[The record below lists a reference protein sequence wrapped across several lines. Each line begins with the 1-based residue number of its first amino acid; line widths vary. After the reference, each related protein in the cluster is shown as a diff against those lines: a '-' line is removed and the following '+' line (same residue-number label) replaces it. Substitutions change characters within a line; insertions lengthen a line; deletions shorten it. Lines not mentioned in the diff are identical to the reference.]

1 MKKIKTIL
9 AILPALL
16 FSCAGDDVEKYIP
29 PTPIAPPEPGEEVV
43 YHKRAKEQ
51 FDLINQCYRNN
62 SGATEGLYNENYPK
76 KEGDNSASFLWP
88 YDGLVSGAAALHALG
103 YDVNYATMVDRFEVY
118 YRPDG
123 TGGYGSQTN
132 GTTGSP
138 VADVLLQQGGYGSQT
153 NGTTGSGTRFYD
165 DNSIVGIELVEAF
178 NLLNNQDYLSKAKRI
193 VEFLKAGEDDVFGGG
208 LWWNEEQKGQQGVGD
223 SNKPTCANGYATL
236 FFLEYYSVCPQE
248 EKADVL
254 ALAKRLYT
262 WTLTNLRD
270 PEDGCYWNDKQADGA
285 INKTKWTYNTGVM
298 ISNGVR
304 LYKITGEQPCL
315 DSAIASSEGAYNY
328 FVRPLNGLALAYP
341 DHDPWFTTKLV
352 RAFIDIEP
360 YYKNAGNY
368 IKTFINFLDYA
379 YENARLSNGL
389 FYEDWTGTAPK
400 RAEQLLMQDAV
411 LESLG
416 IIALYK
422 EETVAEE

>member
-29 PTPIAPPEPGEEVV
+29 PTPITPSEPGEEVV
-43 YHKRAKEQ
+43 YHKRAKEL
-51 FDLINQCYRNN
+51 FDVINQCYRIN

-76 KEGDNSASFLWP
+76 KDGDNAASFLWP

-103 YDVNYATMVDRFEVY
+103 YDVNYTDMVNRFDVY
-118 YRPDG
+118 YRTSSG
-123 TGGYGSQTN
+123 NVNIGGYGSSTN
-132 GTTGSP
+132 GTN
-138 VADVLLQQGGYGSQT
+138 GG
-153 NGTTGSGTRFYD
+153 GTRYYD
-165 DNSIVGIELVEAF
+165 DNSIVGIDLVEAF
-178 NLLNNQDYLSKAKRI
+178 SLTQDPVYLAKAKQI
-193 VEFLKAGEDDVFGGG
+193 VEFLKSGEDNTFGGG
-208 LWWNEEQKGQQGVGD
+208 LWWNEDEKNIPGNEN
-223 SNKPTCANGYATL
+223 SNKPTCANGNAIL
-236 FFLEYYSVCPQE
+236 FLLNYYSVCPQD

-254 ALAKRLYT
+254 DFAKRLYN
-262 WTLTNLRD
+262 WTVTNLRD
-270 PEDGCYWNDKQADGA
+270 PADGCYWNDKQASGS
-285 INKTKWTYNTGVM
+285 IREVKWTYNTGAM

-304 LYKITGEQPCL
+304 LHKITGEQSYL
-315 DSAIASSEGAYNY
+315 DSAIESSEGAYNY

-352 RAFIDIEP
+352 RAYIDIEP

-379 YENARLSNGL
+379 YENARMTNGL
-389 FYEDWTGTAPK
+389 YYEDWSGASPK
-400 RAEQLLMQDAV
+400 RAEQLLMQDAA

-422 EETVAEE
+422 GETAVEE

>member
-29 PTPIAPPEPGEEVV
+29 PTPITPSEPGEEVV
-43 YHKRAKEQ
+43 YHKRAKEL
-51 FDLINQCYRNN
+51 FDVINQCFRIN

-76 KEGDNSASFLWP
+76 KDGDNAASFLWP

-103 YDVNYATMVDRFEVY
+103 YDVNYTDMVNRFDVY
-118 YRPDG
+118 YRTSSG
-123 TGGYGSQTN
+123 NVNIGGYGSSTN
-132 GTTGSP
+132 G
-138 VADVLLQQGGYGSQT
+138 ANGG
-153 NGTTGSGTRFYD
+153 GTRYYD
-165 DNSIVGIELVEAF
+165 DNSIVGIDLVEAF
-178 NLLNNQDYLSKAKRI
+178 SLTQDPTYLAKAKQI
-193 VEFLKAGEDDVFGGG
+193 VEFLKSGEDKVFGGG
-208 LWWNEEQKGQQGVGD
+208 LWWNEDEKNIPGNEN
-223 SNKPTCANGYATL
+223 SNKPTCANGNAIL
-236 FFLEYYSVCPQE
+236 FLLNYYSVCPQD
-248 EKADVL
+248 EKTDVL
-254 ALAKRLYT
+254 DFAKRLYD
-262 WTLTNLRD
+262 WTVANLRD
-270 PEDGCYWNDKQADGA
+270 PADGCYWNDKQASGS
-285 INKTKWTYNTGVM
+285 IREVKWTYNTGAM

-304 LYKITGEQPCL
+304 LHKITGEQSYL
-315 DSAIASSEGAYNY
+315 DSAIESSEGAYNY

-379 YENARLSNGL
+379 YENARMTNGL
-389 FYEDWTGTAPK
+389 YYEDWTGVSPK
-400 RAEQLLMQDAV
+400 RAEQLLMQDAA

-422 EETVAEE
+422 GETALDE

>member
-1 MKKIKTIL
+1 MT
-9 AILPALL
+9 
-16 FSCAGDDVEKYIP
+16 
-29 PTPIAPPEPGEEVV
+29 
-43 YHKRAKEQ
+43 
-51 FDLINQCYRNN
+51 
-62 SGATEGLYNENYPK
+62 
-76 KEGDNSASFLWP
+76 
-88 YDGLVSGAAALHALG
+88 
-103 YDVNYATMVDRFEVY
+103 
-118 YRPDG
+118 
-123 TGGYGSQTN
+123 
-132 GTTGSP
+132 
-138 VADVLLQQGGYGSQT
+138 
-153 NGTTGSGTRFYD
+153 
-165 DNSIVGIELVEAF
+165 
-178 NLLNNQDYLSKAKRI
+178 KAKRI
-193 VEFLKAGEDDVFGGG
+193 VEFLQDGEDDSFGGG

-236 FFLEYYSVCPQE
+236 FLLEYYSVCPQE

-254 ALAKRLYT
+254 ALAKRLYA

-270 PEDGCYWNDKQADGA
+270 PEDGCYWNDKQADGS

-298 ISNGVR
+298 ISNGIR
-304 LYKITGEQPCL
+304 LYKITGEQTYL

-341 DHDPWFTTKLV
+341 DHDPWFTTKLI

-389 FYEDWTGTAPK
+389 FYEDWTGATPK
-400 RAEQLLMQDAV
+400 RAEQLLMQDAA

-416 IIALYK
+416 MIALYK
-422 EETVAEE
+422 GETVTEE

>member
-29 PTPIAPPEPGEEVV
+29 PTPITPSEPGEEVV
-43 YHKRAKEQ
+43 YHKRAKEL
-51 FDLINQCYRNN
+51 FDVINQCYRIN

-76 KEGDNSASFLWP
+76 KDGDNAASFLWP
-88 YDGLVSGAAALHALG
+88 YDGLVSGAATLHALG
-103 YDVNYATMVDRFEVY
+103 YDVNYTDMVNRFDVY
-118 YRPDG
+118 YRTSSG
-123 TGGYGSQTN
+123 NVNIGGYGSSTN
-132 GTTGSP
+132 GSN
-138 VADVLLQQGGYGSQT
+138 GG
-153 NGTTGSGTRFYD
+153 GTRYYD
-165 DNSIVGIELVEAF
+165 DNSIVGIDLVEAF
-178 NLLNNQDYLSKAKRI
+178 SLTQDPAYLAKAKQI
-193 VEFLKAGEDDVFGGG
+193 VEFLKSGEDNTFGGG
-208 LWWNEEQKGQQGVGD
+208 LWWNEDEKNIPGNEN
-223 SNKPTCANGYATL
+223 SNKPTCANGNAIL
-236 FFLEYYSVCPQE
+236 FLLNYYSVCPQD

-254 ALAKRLYT
+254 DFAKRLYN
-262 WTLTNLRD
+262 WTVANLRD
-270 PEDGCYWNDKQADGA
+270 PADGCYWNDKQASGS
-285 INKTKWTYNTGVM
+285 IREVKWTYNTGAM

-304 LYKITGEQPCL
+304 LHKITGESSYL
-315 DSAIASSEGAYNY
+315 DSAIESSEGAYNY

-379 YENARLSNGL
+379 YENARMTNGL
-389 FYEDWTGTAPK
+389 YYEDWTGASPK
-400 RAEQLLMQDAV
+400 RAEQLLMQDAA

-422 EETVAEE
+422 GETAVEE

>member
-29 PTPIAPPEPGEEVV
+29 PTPIAPSEPGEEVV

-51 FDLINQCYRNN
+51 FDLINQCYRIN

-76 KEGDNSASFLWP
+76 KDGDNSASFLWP

-103 YDVNYATMVDRFEVY
+103 
-118 YRPDG
+118 
-123 TGGYGSQTN
+123 
-132 GTTGSP
+132 
-138 VADVLLQQGGYGSQT
+138 
-153 NGTTGSGTRFYD
+153 
-165 DNSIVGIELVEAF
+165 
-178 NLLNNQDYLSKAKRI
+178 
-193 VEFLKAGEDDVFGGG
+193 
-208 LWWNEEQKGQQGVGD
+208 QQGVGD

-236 FFLEYYSVCPQE
+236 FLLEYYSVCPQE

-254 ALAKRLYT
+254 ALAKRLYA

-270 PEDGCYWNDKQADGA
+270 PEDGCYWNDKQADGS

-304 LYKITGEQPCL
+304 LYKITGEQTYL

-389 FYEDWTGTAPK
+389 FYEDWTGATPK
-400 RAEQLLMQDAV
+400 RAEQLLMQDAA

-416 IIALYK
+416 MIALYK
-422 EETVAEE
+422 GETVTEE

>member
-29 PTPIAPPEPGEEVV
+29 PTPITPSEPGEEVV
-43 YHKRAKEQ
+43 YHKRAKEL
-51 FDLINQCYRNN
+51 FDVINQCFRIN

-76 KEGDNSASFLWP
+76 KDGDNAASFLWP

-103 YDVNYATMVDRFEVY
+103 YDVNYTDMVNRFDVY
-118 YRPDG
+118 YRTSSG
-123 TGGYGSQTN
+123 NVNIGGYGSSTN
-132 GTTGSP
+132 G
-138 VADVLLQQGGYGSQT
+138 ANGG
-153 NGTTGSGTRFYD
+153 GTRYYD
-165 DNSIVGIELVEAF
+165 DNSIVGIDLVEAF
-178 NLLNNQDYLSKAKRI
+178 SLTQDPTYLAKAKQI
-193 VEFLKAGEDDVFGGG
+193 VEFLKSGEDKVFGGG
-208 LWWNEEQKGQQGVGD
+208 LWWNEDEKNIPGNEN
-223 SNKPTCANGYATL
+223 SNKPTCANGNAIL
-236 FFLEYYSVCPQE
+236 FLLNYYSVCPQD

-254 ALAKRLYT
+254 DFAKRLYD
-262 WTLTNLRD
+262 WTVANLRD
-270 PEDGCYWNDKQADGA
+270 PADGCYWNDKQASGS
-285 INKTKWTYNTGVM
+285 IREVKWTYNTGAM

-304 LYKITGEQPCL
+304 LHKITGEQSYL
-315 DSAIASSEGAYNY
+315 DSAIESSEGAYNY

-379 YENARLSNGL
+379 YENARMTNGL
-389 FYEDWTGTAPK
+389 YYEDWTGVSPK
-400 RAEQLLMQDAV
+400 RAEQLLMQDAA

-422 EETVAEE
+422 GESALDE

>member
-29 PTPIAPPEPGEEVV
+29 PTPITPPEPGEEVV
-43 YHKRAKEQ
+43 YHKRAKEL
-51 FDLINQCYRNN
+51 FDVINQCYRINN
-62 SGATEGLYNENYPK
+62 GATEGLYNENYPK
-76 KEGDNSASFLWP
+76 KDGDNAASFLWP

-103 YDVNYATMVDRFEVY
+103 YDVNYTDMVNRFDVY
-118 YRPDG
+118 YRTSSG
-123 TGGYGSQTN
+123 NVNIGGYGSSTN
-132 GTTGSP
+132 GTN
-138 VADVLLQQGGYGSQT
+138 GG
-153 NGTTGSGTRFYD
+153 GTRYYD
-165 DNSIVGIELVEAF
+165 DNSIVGIDLVEAF
-178 NLLNNQDYLSKAKRI
+178 SLTQDPAYLAKAKQI
-193 VEFLKAGEDDVFGGG
+193 VEFLKSGEDNTFGGG
-208 LWWNEEQKGQQGVGD
+208 LWWNEDEKNIPGNEN
-223 SNKPTCANGYATL
+223 SNKPTCANGNAIL
-236 FFLEYYSVCPQE
+236 FLLNYYSVCPQD

-254 ALAKRLYT
+254 DFAKRLYN
-262 WTLTNLRD
+262 WTVANLRD
-270 PEDGCYWNDKQADGA
+270 PADGCYWNDKQASGS
-285 INKTKWTYNTGVM
+285 IREVKWTYNTGAM

-304 LYKITGEQPCL
+304 LHKITGESSYL
-315 DSAIASSEGAYNY
+315 DSAIESSEGAYNY

-379 YENARLSNGL
+379 YENARMTNGL
-389 FYEDWTGTAPK
+389 YYEDWTGASPK
-400 RAEQLLMQDAV
+400 RAEQLLMQDAA

-422 EETVAEE
+422 GETAVQE

>member
-29 PTPIAPPEPGEEVV
+29 PTPITPPEPGEEVV
-43 YHKRAKEQ
+43 YHKRAKEL
-51 FDLINQCYRNN
+51 FDVINQCYRINN
-62 SGATEGLYNENYPK
+62 GATEGLYNENYPK
-76 KEGDNSASFLWP
+76 KDGDNAASFLWP

-103 YDVNYATMVDRFEVY
+103 YDVNYTDMVNRFDVY
-118 YRPDG
+118 YRTSSG
-123 TGGYGSQTN
+123 NVNIGGYGSSTN
-132 GTTGSP
+132 GTN
-138 VADVLLQQGGYGSQT
+138 GG
-153 NGTTGSGTRFYD
+153 GTRYYD
-165 DNSIVGIELVEAF
+165 DNSIVGIDLVEAF
-178 NLLNNQDYLSKAKRI
+178 SLTQDPAYLAKAKQI
-193 VEFLKAGEDDVFGGG
+193 VEFLKSGEDNTFGGG
-208 LWWNEEQKGQQGVGD
+208 LWWNEDEKNIPGNEN
-223 SNKPTCANGYATL
+223 SNKPTCANGNAIL
-236 FFLEYYSVCPQE
+236 FLLNYYSICPQD

-254 ALAKRLYT
+254 DFAKRLYN
-262 WTLTNLRD
+262 WTVANLRD
-270 PEDGCYWNDKQADGA
+270 PADGCYWNDKQASGS
-285 INKTKWTYNTGVM
+285 IREVKWTYNTGAM

-304 LYKITGEQPCL
+304 LHKITGESSYL
-315 DSAIASSEGAYNY
+315 DSAIESSEGAYNY

-379 YENARLSNGL
+379 YENARMTNGL
-389 FYEDWTGTAPK
+389 YYEDWTGASPK
-400 RAEQLLMQDAV
+400 RAEQLLMQDAA

-422 EETVAEE
+422 GETAVEE

>member
-29 PTPIAPPEPGEEVV
+29 PTPITPSEPGEEVV
-43 YHKRAKEQ
+43 YHKRAKEL
-51 FDLINQCYRNN
+51 FDVINQCYRIN

-76 KEGDNSASFLWP
+76 KDGDNVASFLWP
-88 YDGLVSGAAALHALG
+88 YDGLVSGVAALHALG
-103 YDVNYATMVDRFEVY
+103 YDVNYTDMVNRFDVY
-118 YRPDG
+118 YRTSSG
-123 TGGYGSQTN
+123 NVNIGGYGSSTN
-132 GTTGSP
+132 GTN
-138 VADVLLQQGGYGSQT
+138 GG
-153 NGTTGSGTRFYD
+153 GTRYYD
-165 DNSIVGIELVEAF
+165 DNSIVGIDLVEAF
-178 NLLNNQDYLSKAKRI
+178 SLTQDPAYLAKAKQI
-193 VEFLKAGEDDVFGGG
+193 VEFLKSGEDNTFGGG
-208 LWWNEEQKGQQGVGD
+208 LWWNEDEKNIPGNEN
-223 SNKPTCANGYATL
+223 SNKPTCANGNAIL
-236 FFLEYYSVCPQE
+236 FLLNYYSVCPQD

-254 ALAKRLYT
+254 DFAKRLYN
-262 WTLTNLRD
+262 WTVANLRD
-270 PEDGCYWNDKQADGA
+270 PADGCYWNDKQASGS
-285 INKTKWTYNTGVM
+285 IREVKWTYNTGAM

-304 LYKITGEQPCL
+304 LHKITGETSYL
-315 DSAIASSEGAYNY
+315 DSAIESSEGAYNY

-379 YENARLSNGL
+379 YENARMTNGL
-389 FYEDWTGTAPK
+389 YYEDWTGASPK
-400 RAEQLLMQDAV
+400 RAEQLLMQDAA

-422 EETVAEE
+422 GETAVEE

>member
-29 PTPIAPPEPGEEVV
+29 PTPIAPSEPGEEVV

-51 FDLINQCYRNN
+51 FDLINQCYRIN

-76 KEGDNSASFLWP
+76 KVGDNAASFLWP

-103 YDVNYATMVDRFEVY
+103 YDVNYTDMVDRFDVY
-118 YRPDG
+118 YRASSG
-123 TGGYGSQTN
+123 SVNVGGYGSSTN
-132 GTTGSP
+132 GTTG
-138 VADVLLQQGGYGSQT
+138 G
-153 NGTTGSGTRFYD
+153 GTRFYD
-165 DNSIVGIELVEAF
+165 DNSIVGIDLVEAYS
-178 NLLNNQDYLSKAKRI
+178 LTNNQTYLTKAKQI
-193 VEFLKAGEDDVFGGG
+193 VEFLKSGEDQVFGGG
-208 LWWNEEQKGQQGVGD
+208 LWWNEDEKNIPGNEN
-223 SNKPTCANGYATL
+223 SNKPSCANGYAIL
-236 FFLEYYSVCPQE
+236 FLLDYYSVCPQS
-248 EKADVL
+248 EKPEVL
-254 ALAKRLYT
+254 AFAKRLYS
-262 WTLTNLRD
+262 WVVANLRD
-270 PEDGCYWNDKQADGA
+270 PADGCYWNDKQASGS
-285 INKTKWTYNTGVM
+285 IREMKWTYNTGVM

-304 LYKITGEQPCL
+304 LHKITGEQTYL

-341 DHDPWFTTKLV
+341 DHDPWFTTKLI

-379 YENARLSNGL
+379 YEKARLSNGL

-400 RAEQLLMQDAV
+400 RAEQLLMQDAA

-422 EETVAEE
+422 GETVTEE